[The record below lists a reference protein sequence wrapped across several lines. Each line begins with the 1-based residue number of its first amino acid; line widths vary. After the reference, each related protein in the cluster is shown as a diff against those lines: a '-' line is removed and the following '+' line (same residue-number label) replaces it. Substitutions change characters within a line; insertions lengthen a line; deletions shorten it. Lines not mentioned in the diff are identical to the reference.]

1 MDTIDITDL
10 AFSLASSFS
19 FAILFFFFVAF
30 VRYIAMKDR
39 KKRLMKKRAM
49 AEEKVN

>member
-1 MDTIDITDL
+1 MEFIPYYT
-10 AFSLASSFS
+10 FS

-49 AEEKVN
+49 AQEKEN